1 MPTLLTQ
8 LSTINCQLST
18 INCQLSTIN
27 CQLSTVNCQ
36 LSTINCQLSTIN
48 YQLST
53 MKWVYLAAGIALFFK
68 MLIMPNPA
76 AEWEEFS
83 IVESIVADSGVPNA
97 VSGIIFR
104 NRLYD
109 TIFEVVVFTIAVLG
123 VKFLLANEKPTE
135 TIYPVSASESRS
147 LRDRPSIV
155 LARLGA
161 TIAALVSIEL
171 AIRGHLSPGGGF
183 AAGVAGGT
191 AIGLIAITSS
201 SQLMEKIYKKWSA
214 ATWEKISVLIF
225 IVLAVFTLIGWEFPP
240 GELGTLVSGGV
251 IPILNVLVAVKVALG
266 SWAAILLFIRYGG
279 LL

>member
-1 MPTLLTQ
+1 
-8 LSTINCQLST
+8 
-18 INCQLSTIN
+18 
-27 CQLSTVNCQ
+27 
-36 LSTINCQLSTIN
+36 
-48 YQLST
+48 
-53 MKWVYLAAGIALFFK
+53 MKWIYIAAGIALFIK

-76 AEWEEFS
+76 AEWEEVSIVKS
-83 IVESIVADSGVPNA
+83 IVEDSGVSNA

-109 TIFEVVVFTIAVLG
+109 TIFEVVVFTIAILG
-123 VKFLLANEKPTE
+123 VGFLLANEKPTE
-135 TIYPVSASESRS
+135 RVYQFS
-147 LRDRPSIV
+147 DRPSIV

-201 SQLMEKIYKKWSA
+201 SQWMEEIYKKWNA
-214 ATWEKISVLIF
+214 ATWEKVSVLVF
-225 IVLAVFTLIGWEFPP
+225 ILLAVMTLIGWELPQ

-251 IPILNVLVAVKVALG
+251 IPILNMLVAIKVALG
-266 SWAAILLFIRYGG
+266 SWAVILLFIRYRG

>member
-1 MPTLLTQ
+1 
-8 LSTINCQLST
+8 
-18 INCQLSTIN
+18 
-27 CQLSTVNCQ
+27 
-36 LSTINCQLSTIN
+36 
-48 YQLST
+48 
-53 MKWVYLAAGIALFFK
+53 MKWAYLIAGIALFIK
-68 MLIMPNPA
+68 MIVIPNPTG
-76 AEWEEFS
+76 EFAGMS
-83 IVESIVADSGVPNA
+83 IVESIVEDTGVSNV

-109 TIFEVVVFTIAVLG
+109 TIFEVVVFTIAILG
-123 VKFLLANEKPTE
+123 VKFLLANETPIRTL
-135 TIYPVSASESRS
+135 VQFS
-147 LRDRPSIV
+147 DRPSII

-201 SQLMEKIYKKWSA
+201 AEWMEGIYKKYHA

-225 IVLAVFTLIGWEFPP
+225 VILAAITLVGWELPH
-240 GELGTLVSGGV
+240 GELGALFSGGI
-251 IPILNVLVAVKVALG
+251 IPLLNILVAVKVALG
-266 SWAAILLFIRYGG
+266 SWAAILLFTRYRG